1 MYFHSKVFSFPVQK
15 SMGWLYFHLF
25 LLPQAENHKK
35 VTGINKR
42 QTRPFSS
49 LHSSARVAEGP
60 ADLRIIVKAS

>member
-1 MYFHSKVFSFPVQK
+1 MVALFPPI
-15 SMGWLYFHLF
+15 SSSLGGD
-25 LLPQAENHKK
+25 ENHKK